1 MTLWIPEIEGYKIVY
16 NVYLNAQCVY
26 STEDLDDA
34 NDMAD
39 KLFKFQAMTS
49 TLDAIDLRDRVK
61 VTFTYFKVR

>member
-16 NVYLNAQCVY
+16 NVFLNAQCVY

-49 TLDAIDLRDRVK
+49 TLDAIDLRDIVK
-61 VTFTYFKVR
+61 VTFAYFKVV